1 MKQTNKQTMPR
12 FFPFQQLVPQQS
24 SEEDHAPLTIERGT
38 EDPTT
43 FFKVL
48 KFPPFQI
55 HISHNSGWKAEN
67 WLCAGVWG
75 NPAFGSRFPGG
86 SHLIWKIS
94 TQKED
99 KKDAALC
106 LLPKE
111 LEGTD
116 IGVAAAAQAFK
127 WVKSFQAWP
136 SHTLF
141 LRCAN
146 PPKPPQDFITFLHHS
161 LQLHFPASFAQVWI
175 NTQIE

>member
-1 MKQTNKQTMPR
+1 MPGDKQSRHR
-12 FFPFQQLVPQQS
+12 FLPLQQLVPQQS

-48 KFPPFQI
+48 PHVSFKLTFAATQDGKRKIDFVLVFEVIQLRFRL
-55 HISHNSGWKAEN
+55 HRSSHRDNFH
-67 WLCAGVWG
+67 
-75 NPAFGSRFPGG
+75 P
-86 SHLIWKIS
+86 
-94 TQKED
+94 KED

-127 WVKSFQAWP
+127 
-136 SHTLF
+136 
-141 LRCAN
+141 
-146 PPKPPQDFITFLHHS
+146 
-161 LQLHFPASFAQVWI
+161 
-175 NTQIE
+175 

>member
-1 MKQTNKQTMPR
+1 MPR
-12 FFPFQQLVPQQS
+12 DKQSRHRFLPLQQLVPQQS

-48 KFPPFQI
+48 S
-55 HISHNSGWKAEN
+55 HISFKFTIAPTQDGKRKIDFVLVFEVSQLGFREVPNSHRDTFH
-67 WLCAGVWG
+67 
-75 NPAFGSRFPGG
+75 P
-86 SHLIWKIS
+86 
-94 TQKED
+94 KED

-127 WVKSFQAWP
+127 
-136 SHTLF
+136 
-141 LRCAN
+141 
-146 PPKPPQDFITFLHHS
+146 
-161 LQLHFPASFAQVWI
+161 
-175 NTQIE
+175 